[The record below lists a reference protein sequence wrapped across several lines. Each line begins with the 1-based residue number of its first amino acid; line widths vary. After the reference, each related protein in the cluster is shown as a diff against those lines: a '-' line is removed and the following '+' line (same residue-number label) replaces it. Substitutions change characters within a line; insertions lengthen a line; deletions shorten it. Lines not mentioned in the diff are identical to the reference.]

1 MKSKTGYFMIVF
13 LAFVLYLWTNVA
25 ATFYALLFLIAFAI
39 LMWVGNLIAVR
50 SVRVEVSVTGGS
62 EQSTERVYRL
72 QVLAKNAG
80 VLPVFR
86 LIVRGS
92 LFNCLTDSKM
102 EYTREISLAPFGE
115 KQLEI
120 PFESTFCGRIEGE
133 IKEVVVSDFLGIF
146 RRKVSGNRLA
156 VCYAYPIGAETGE
169 YDIDLSAPDE
179 HNIQNRYLNRKGN
192 DITEILDIRD
202 YQKGDSIKTIH
213 WKLSKKMGRKVV
225 RELDT
230 PANQEIILLT
240 ALSEQQLENP
250 EMKDRLVE
258 TASSISTALL
268 EEEKFYDAVVF
279 ERDGGASH
287 KYSVEEVYTRDLYER
302 TMLDGDVNFRQQA
315 VEGYIRSHNVLNK
328 YAFVILITDRELAG
342 WFAENANVRQ
352 VFVMA

>member
-1 MKSKTGYFMIVF
+1 MKGKLGFLVIVF
-13 LAFVLYLWTNVA
+13 LAFGLYLWTNVA
-25 ATFYALLFLIAFAI
+25 ATFYVFLFLVAFAVI
-39 LMWVGNLIAVR
+39 MWGFNLLAAQGV
-50 SVRVEVSVTGGS
+50 SVEVSVAGGWENS
-62 EQSTERVYRL
+62 SDRAYRL
-72 QVLAKNAG
+72 QVVAKNKSF
-80 VLPVFR
+80 LPVFR
-86 LIVRGS
+86 VIITGT
-92 LFNCLTDSKM
+92 LFNCLTDSGLH
-102 EYTREISLAPFGE
+102 YTREISLGPRGN
-115 KQLEI
+115 KQFDI

-133 IKEVVVSDFLGIF
+133 IKEIVISDFLGIF
-146 RRKVSGNRLA
+146 KQRIPGSRLA
-156 VCYAYPIGAETGE
+156 VCYAYPVGTESEE

-179 HNIQNRYLNRKGN
+179 HNIQSRYLNRKGN

-213 WKLSKKMGRKVV
+213 WKLSKKLGRKVV

-240 ALSEQQLENP
+240 ALSENHIDEPVLR
-250 EMKDRLVE
+250 DRLVE

-287 KYSVEEVYTRDLYER
+287 KYSVEEIYTRDLYER

-328 YAFVILITDRELAG
+328 YAFVVLITDKELAG
-342 WFAENANVRQ
+342 WFAESANVRQ
-352 VFVMA
+352 VFVNV